1 MNTTLST
8 TQAVVELHAA
18 IVNVVPI
25 KFGPYAIADR
35 IVAVLTDDGVLD
47 GFDLE
52 VLVAALDTLADQ
64 VRHIVARHVAPFAD
78 ADLLSIDPRNFAVK
92 ILLRILPRHSLV
104 NRWLRNEQ
112 GFLHGE

>member
-8 TQAVVELHAA
+8 TQAVAELHAA

-78 ADLLSIDPRNFAVK
+78 ADLLSIDA
-92 ILLRILPRHSLV
+92 RILAESAGV
-104 NRWLRNEQ
+104 A
-112 GFLHGE
+112 

>member
-8 TQAVVELHAA
+8 TQAVAELHAA

-35 IVAVLTDDGVLD
+35 IVGVLTDDGVLD

-64 VRHIVARHVAPFAD
+64 VRLVVARHVAPFAEPEL
-78 ADLLSIDPRNFAVK
+78 AVIDPR
-92 ILLRILPRHSLV
+92 ILAESV
-104 NRWLRNEQ
+104 
-112 GFLHGE
+112 GVA